1 MKTLIAVMLLCL
13 AVPAQAWDFELGIGG
28 THYKKDHNGRWWVEG
43 YPYIEEIKD
52 EAISVGISHKVGN
65 YRYRAEFLN
74 LGEFRMLALAP
85 TDDVYSPISNSTK
98 DVPIYRFVGR
108 GNVAGVALTV
118 SKEMK
123 LFGSDLY
130 VEAGPYIFKPTWQV
144 DLYNEETDEWI
155 RNFTTDGK
163 LNVGPLIG
171 VGVRYGV
178 LDVGLRWMN
187 VAGKDAM
194 NPTPWRHAYT
204 LMVKAVF

>member
-1 MKTLIAVMLLCL
+1 M
-13 AVPAQAWDFELGIGG
+13 
-28 THYKKDHNGRWWVEG
+28 
-43 YPYIEEIKD
+43 
-52 EAISVGISHKVGN
+52 
-65 YRYRAEFLN
+65 
-74 LGEFRMLALAP
+74 
-85 TDDVYSPISNSTK
+85 
-98 DVPIYRFVGR
+98 YRFVGR

-123 LFGSDLY
+123 LFASDLY

-187 VAGKDAM
+187 VTGKDAM